1 VRSLR
6 FWVAGLALL
15 LAALVVLLVADG
27 SRLGSH
33 EPGVDHAGSHAVE
46 SPLEAPEAPAT
57 LRGRPESRGAAPAAE
72 PRESPGAIP
81 ISSVQAGRVDVSLV
95 DGESGRT
102 VGTTWVAYP
111 SVFVTALRL
120 ERHDGWTAWDD
131 VAPNGCAYALERTAV
146 YPLRREL
153 DVTVTVSEPDAR
165 IGPAMVCGRYVAEP
179 VATREG
185 AGRFRL
191 SGVPFMPGEWIRV
204 WAAQPGARRRLASA
218 AVRIPPD
225 PRARLEVSVTMPME
239 GGHVETDNDM
249 PFEESFGEEWES
261 TLDPRT
267 LGTLSVV
274 ALRRDGAPAA
284 GASVRLEMLRDMQAD
299 AAGRVRFEGVPAGA
313 YTLILRE
320 PGLVPTRL
328 DAIVVAQETRDVVL
342 REGEG
347 GAIRVSVVDEEGR
360 GLPFATIELF
370 QPSGVRFVDL
380 EDGVQRLDMF
390 TDQDGR
396 RRFGHVEAGT
406 VRVSASWGSRRVGTM
421 VDVLEGRDVPVTIVL
436 PAPAEPPDLVEEV
449 ELVEVQEEHH
459 GSGQQR

>member
-1 VRSLR
+1 
-6 FWVAGLALL
+6 
-15 LAALVVLLVADG
+15 
-27 SRLGSH
+27 
-33 EPGVDHAGSHAVE
+33 
-46 SPLEAPEAPAT
+46 
-57 LRGRPESRGAAPAAE
+57 
-72 PRESPGAIP
+72 
-81 ISSVQAGRVDVSLV
+81 
-95 DGESGRT
+95 
-102 VGTTWVAYP
+102 
-111 SVFVTALRL
+111 
-120 ERHDGWTAWDD
+120 
-131 VAPNGCAYALERTAV
+131 
-146 YPLRREL
+146 
-153 DVTVTVSEPDAR
+153 
-165 IGPAMVCGRYVAEP
+165 
-179 VATREG
+179 
-185 AGRFRL
+185 L

-396 RRFGHVEAGT
+396 RRFGHVEAST